1 MFSAAGVAEV
11 LHHGVID
18 SIGSSLGY
26 IGLGLSETI
35 VFPFVWAWVGDR
47 WRSLTFTFSEL
58 SALDAKISVAINH
71 EVLRCHQPP

>member
-26 IGLGLSETI
+26 VALALVCQRRSSFLLSGLG
-35 VFPFVWAWVGDR
+35 WGCG
-47 WRSLTFTFSEL
+47 RSG
-58 SALDAKISVAINH
+58 
-71 EVLRCHQPP
+71 VLEFAS

>member
-26 IGLGLSETI
+26 IDSGPSDAI
-35 VFPFVWAWVGDR
+35 VFPLVWAWVGR
-47 WRSLTFTFSEL
+47 W
-58 SALDAKISVAINH
+58 AIGGFRICQL
-71 EVLRCHQPP
+71 ERKKRYTEKMSFQVMY

>member
-26 IGLGLSETI
+26 IDLGPSEAI
-35 VFPFVWAWVGDR
+35 VFPFVRAGEVGDR
-47 WRSLTFTFSEL
+47 GF
-58 SALDAKISVAINH
+58 
-71 EVLRCHQPP
+71 